1 MVLRFLFNPPGQD
14 QTESSISQ
22 SHELMYSRSIQL
34 PLGALVKQV
43 QDVITPELT
52 VGRSSNILFFIRS
65 LTGVLLKNFT
75 LIRPVLFLTIIRR
88 T

>member
-22 SHELMYSRSIQL
+22 SHDLMYSWSIQR

-52 VGRSSNILFFIRS
+52 VGRSSKNLFFIRP
-65 LTGVLLKNFT
+65 LTDVLLLNNT
-75 LIRPVLFLTIIRR
+75 RIPDSAVVLPV
-88 T
+88 

>member
-52 VGRSSNILFFIRS
+52 VGRSSKNLF
-65 LTGVLLKNFT
+65 
-75 LIRPVLFLTIIRR
+75 LIRPLTDVLFLNNTRIPDS
-88 T
+88 TVVLPV

>member
-22 SHELMYSRSIQL
+22 SHELMYSWSTQSGF
-34 PLGALVKQV
+34 PGLVKQV

-52 VGRSSNILFFIRS
+52 VGRSSNTLFFMRA
-65 LTGVLLKNFT
+65 LTGGVT
-75 LIRPVLFLTIIRR
+75 LRNWALMRPF
-88 T
+88 